1 METEE
6 TGRMNT
12 TNQQAVDDAM
22 LTDEDAMSAMSELE
36 EGRARKKST
45 SRSGFCCCC
54 KCVSHQLGRDRSI
67 KRLGFRD
74 RWAYRTCY
82 TDWFVEWNS
91 PFMSYCARKE

>member
-1 METEE
+1 MQSP
-6 TGRMNT
+6 GRMNT